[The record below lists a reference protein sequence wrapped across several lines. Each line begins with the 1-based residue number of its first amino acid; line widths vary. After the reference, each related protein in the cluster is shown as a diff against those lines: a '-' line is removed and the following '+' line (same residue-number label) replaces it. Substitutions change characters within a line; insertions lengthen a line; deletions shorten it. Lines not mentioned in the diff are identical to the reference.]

1 MKAKKAF
8 TTLIAVI
15 LLAALII
22 AGNCLYVVHPK
33 EYIAVR
39 QFGKIVS
46 IKDKEGLYI
55 KTPFVQTI
63 QKVSAATILYDVPAS
78 DVITRDKKSMISD
91 NYILWH
97 VTDPTLYIQTLS
109 AVEARAE
116 ERIEAAVYNSL
127 KKIISGMSQEEIIGL
142 TP

>member
-39 QFGKIVS
+39 QFGKM
-46 IKDKEGLYI
+46 LL
-55 KTPFVQTI
+55 PFFTMYR
-63 QKVSAATILYDVPAS
+63 LL
-78 DVITRDKKSMISD
+78 M
-91 NYILWH
+91 
-97 VTDPTLYIQTLS
+97 
-109 AVEARAE
+109 
-116 ERIEAAVYNSL
+116 
-127 KKIISGMSQEEIIGL
+127 
-142 TP
+142 